1 MAEIILNM
9 DIEDAN
15 TITVSDLVD
24 IIIQPGNLGLSR
36 VAKNV
41 FTIWMKSNVLG
52 GFCNV
57 HTFCYL
63 PNTYKSINMFI
74 FQKYN

>member
-1 MAEIILNM
+1 LFYFIALGVYIYTMAEIVLHM

-15 TITVSDLVD
+15 TTTVSDLVD
-24 IIIQPGNLGLSR
+24 IIIQPSNLGLSR

-52 GFCNV
+52 RRLLKC
-57 HTFCYL
+57 
-63 PNTYKSINMFI
+63 S
-74 FQKYN
+74 

>member
-1 MAEIILNM
+1 MADIVLHM

-15 TITVSDLVD
+15 TTTVSDLVEN
-24 IIIQPGNLGLSR
+24 IIQQKNLGLSR

-52 GFCNV
+52 KNLF
-57 HTFCYL
+57 
-63 PNTYKSINMFI
+63 TYIKGSILM
-74 FQKYN
+74 

>member
-1 MAEIILNM
+1 MADIVLHM

-15 TITVSDLVD
+15 TTTVSDLVEN
-24 IIIQPGNLGLSR
+24 IIQQKNLGLSR

-52 GFCNV
+52 KNLF
-57 HTFCYL
+57 
-63 PNTYKSINMFI
+63 TYIMGSILM
-74 FQKYN
+74 

>member
-1 MAEIILNM
+1 MCDIYLFTALGVYIYTMADIVLHM

-15 TITVSDLVD
+15 ITTVSDLVD
-24 IIIQPGNLGLSR
+24 IIIQQKNLGLSR

-52 GFCNV
+52 NDQTICAKVN
-57 HTFCYL
+57 L
-63 PNTYKSINMFI
+63 
-74 FQKYN
+74 

>member
-1 MAEIILNM
+1 MADVVLHM

-15 TITVSDLVD
+15 ITTVSDLVD
-24 IIIQPGNLGLSR
+24 IIVQQRHLGLSR

-52 GFCNV
+52 N
-57 HTFCYL
+57 L
-63 PNTYKSINMFI
+63 
-74 FQKYN
+74 